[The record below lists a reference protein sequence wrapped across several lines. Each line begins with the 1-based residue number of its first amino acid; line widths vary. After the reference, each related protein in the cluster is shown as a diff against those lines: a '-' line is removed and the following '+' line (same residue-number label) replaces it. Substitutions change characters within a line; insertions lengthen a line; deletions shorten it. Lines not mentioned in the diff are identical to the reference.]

1 MRKKIGIILGLV
13 MLTIAVLA
21 GCGAATNGSSAS
33 GESSNVASAPA
44 AASPAKL
51 TVKMLNVGQGDAILV
66 QTAEQT
72 VLVDTSDVDERD
84 KLKRELDKAG
94 VRKIDKVILT
104 HPHADHIGG
113 MALLLKDYEVGE
125 VYDNGM
131 PSTSK
136 IYINYMKELK
146 AKGIKRHALKDGDV
160 LDFGS
165 GVSFQVMFPS
175 AEIAAAGT
183 EPGYKH
189 DPNNESVVGKLICG
203 EFSMLLT
210 GDAEKEVE
218 EKLLAAHWADLH
230 STILKSGH
238 HCSATASSVH
248 FLKAVWPET
257 VLISCGAGN
266 DYGHPHPDVLARY
279 LAEPKFTD
287 RRDGKT
293 KKTKLVKNDK
303 GEILKAK
310 VYETDKNGTITVT
323 TDGNTY
329 EVTAE
334 QGAAQ

>member
-13 MLTIAVLA
+13 MLTAAVLA
-21 GCGAATNGSSAS
+21 GCGAAPGGSSAAS
-33 GESSNVASAPA
+33 STAAAVESSQA
-44 AASPAKL
+44 AKL
-51 TVKMLNVGQGDAILV
+51 TIKMLNVGQGDAILV

-94 VRKIDKVILT
+94 VKRIDKVILT

-113 MALLLKDYEVGE
+113 MALLLKEYEVGE

-136 IYINYMKELK
+136 IYIGYMKELK

-160 LDFGS
+160 LDLGN
-165 GVSFQVMFPS
+165 GVSFKALYPS
-175 AEIAAAGT
+175 AELAKEGAT
-183 EPGYKH
+183 PGYKH
-189 DPNNESVVGKLICG
+189 DPNNESVVGKLTCG
-203 EFSMLLT
+203 AFSMLLT
-210 GDAEKEVE
+210 GDAEKDAE
-218 EKLLAAHWADLH
+218 EKLLAAHSADLR

-238 HCSATASSVH
+238 HGSATASSVH

-257 VLISCGAGN
+257 VLISCGQGN
-266 DYGHPHPDVLARY
+266 DYGHPHPDILARY

-293 KKTKLVKNDK
+293 KKTKIVKNDK
-303 GEILKAK
+303 GEVFKAK

-323 TDGNTY
+323 TDGNSY